1 MCTHIIPGIRL
12 KDWQLV
18 SLDLINFSLIQA
30 RQLIINHGLQL
41 SDMERDSHIQVT
53 IDGCDEADTDL
64 NLIKGE
70 YLSVDI
76 VTFNALKRPIMLYF
90 MYW

>member
-1 MCTHIIPGIRL
+1 
-12 KDWQLV
+12 
-18 SLDLINFSLIQA
+18 
-30 RQLIINHGLQL
+30 
-41 SDMERDSHIQVT
+41 MERDSHIQVT

-76 VTFNALKRPIMLYF
+76 VTFNTLKRPIMLYF